1 MPLNSEFDFHTIW
14 TKQEMWLSCLH
25 PVINNKFADALLN
38 LQKQRYEREVKASEE
53 MSFMSK
59 VIDSLKDKTSEAQNF
74 DINKLRIPK
83 SVAQV
88 VVFNCLSAYTGY
100 FTGLKL
106 KFEMCR
112 EIILHFCKRYELD

>member
-1 MPLNSEFDFHTIW
+1 
-14 TKQEMWLSCLH
+14 MWLSCLH
-25 PVINNKFADALLN
+25 RVINNKFADALLN

-88 VVFNCLSAYTGY
+88 VVFNCLSVYTGY

-106 KFEMCR
+106 KFEICR